1 MDRTEAKQ
9 FSRKLIESMHG
20 YRDALSGVLQGKL
33 ILKLTANLTESY

>member
-20 YRDALSGVLQGKL
+20 YRDALSGVLQGKSEL
-33 ILKLTANLTESY
+33 DLTEN